1 MATRFLLLPA
11 VLAVATA
18 CGGPEERT
26 DPARAPAS
34 DVVPEV
40 VEFQEHVPPG
50 VRVWHED
57 FPGAPKRPHVSPRR
71 PGGFY
76 DRTPRQ
82 AVEQVVANVRR
93 HAAEHGVPPDGME
106 AIWRGLIEWSIAREM
121 ETLGPGAHA

>member
-40 VEFQEHVPPG
+40 VEVQEHVPPG

-82 AVEQVVANVRR
+82 AVEQVVANLQGNCSRD
-93 HAAEHGVPPDGME
+93 A
-106 AIWRGLIEWSIAREM
+106 
-121 ETLGPGAHA
+121 